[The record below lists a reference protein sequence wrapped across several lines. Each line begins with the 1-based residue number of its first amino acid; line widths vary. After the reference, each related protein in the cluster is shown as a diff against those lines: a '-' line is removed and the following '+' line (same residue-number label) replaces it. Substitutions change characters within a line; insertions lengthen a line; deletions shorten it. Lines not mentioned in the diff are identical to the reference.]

1 MPMQMLPQ
9 MPPHML
15 PQMLPQMPPQMLPQM
30 PPQMLPQMPPQ
41 MLPQMPPAAV
51 LPQMPPMQMEKAFL
65 HLMTSMFLRRR
76 YHRHNQRR
84 PRSPPEYH
92 MGHCTHDCHVASA
105 SGHAWRSGQTLL

>member
-1 MPMQMLPQ
+1 MAVVMPMQMLPQ
-9 MPPHML
+9 MPPQML

-41 MLPQMPPAAV
+41 M

>member
-1 MPMQMLPQ
+1 MAVVMPMQMLPQ
-9 MPPHML
+9 MPPQML

-30 PPQMLPQMPPQ
+30 PPQMLPQMP
-41 MLPQMPPAAV
+41 
-51 LPQMPPMQMEKAFL
+51 PQMPPMQMEKAFL

>member
-1 MPMQMLPQ
+1 MAVVMPMQMLPQ
-9 MPPHML
+9 MPPQML

-30 PPQMLPQMPPQ
+30 PPQM
-41 MLPQMPPAAV
+41 

>member
-9 MPPHML
+9 MPPQML

-41 MLPQMPPAAV
+41 M